1 MTSDR
6 VWVNDDA
13 DNLKVWNRTN
23 ETPYHLKY
31 LCRRYGLHIVNKEN
45 EIIYIDK
52 GYRIKKSVEY
62 KHNDE
67 Q

>member
-1 MTSDR
+1 M
-6 VWVNDDA
+6 NDA
-13 DNLKVWNRTN
+13 DNLKLWNRTD

-31 LCRRYGLHIVNKEN
+31 LCRWYGLPTVNKEN

-52 GYRIKKSVEY
+52 GNRIQKSVEY